1 MPDLS
6 ALEICRLAPS
16 QVYRA
21 LTTSPQGLSA
31 DDVRRRTIR
40 DGPNSLQ
47 ALRRTPLVSRFVRQ
61 FTHFALLLW
70 VAAGLAFLADVLHQG
85 QGIATLGWAILG
97 VILINAVFAFLQEYK
112 AERAVQALR
121 GMLPAKAW
129 VIRDGQQQQIARSEL
144 VPGDVLVLEEGEQV
158 PADARLTE
166 AVGLRVDNSSL
177 TGESKPQR
185 RIADPITD
193 GHPLDIANLVLP
205 GPPSCPDM
213 VKG

>member
-61 FTHFALLLW
+61 FTHFLALLLW

-85 QGIATLGWAILG
+85 QGMA
-97 VILINAVFAFLQEYK
+97 
-112 AERAVQALR
+112 
-121 GMLPAKAW
+121 
-129 VIRDGQQQQIARSEL
+129 
-144 VPGDVLVLEEGEQV
+144 
-158 PADARLTE
+158 
-166 AVGLRVDNSSL
+166 
-177 TGESKPQR
+177 
-185 RIADPITD
+185 
-193 GHPLDIANLVLP
+193 
-205 GPPSCPDM
+205 
-213 VKG
+213 